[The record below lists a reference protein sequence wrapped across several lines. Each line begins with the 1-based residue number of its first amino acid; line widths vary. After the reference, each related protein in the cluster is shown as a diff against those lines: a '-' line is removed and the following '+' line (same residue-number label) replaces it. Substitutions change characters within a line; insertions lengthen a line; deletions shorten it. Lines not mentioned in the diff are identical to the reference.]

1 MTPRQECEGGTVAK
15 PHLNKSVR
23 LVCKVCGRHSF
34 YPGSLPS
41 CFLLPPSLIVMIICW
56 NIYWWTRK
64 GQRWAMRVHEH
75 SHREPQGLCWGFCR
89 SSGWSSSLHSLWRS
103 THCHSVQDAGC
114 PRPGTWFLEH
124 LDFTSGNGLHRW
136 VFPCVGHRGGASF
149 PWNEP
154 WHATSERW
162 KVFHLRS

>member
-15 PHLNKSVR
+15 PYLSKSVR
-23 LVCKVCGRHSF
+23 FVCKVCGRHSF

-41 CFLLPPSLIVMIICW
+41 CFPVASLSHHDAYLLKHLLVNKERTKVS
-56 NIYWWTRK
+56 Y
-64 GQRWAMRVHEH
+64 GVHEH
-75 SHREPQGLCWGFCR
+75 SHREPQGVCRGFCT

-124 LDFTSGNGLHRW
+124 LDFTSGNRLHRW
-136 VFPCVGHRGGASF
+136 VFPCVGHRGGAGF

-154 WHATSERW
+154 WHATSERL